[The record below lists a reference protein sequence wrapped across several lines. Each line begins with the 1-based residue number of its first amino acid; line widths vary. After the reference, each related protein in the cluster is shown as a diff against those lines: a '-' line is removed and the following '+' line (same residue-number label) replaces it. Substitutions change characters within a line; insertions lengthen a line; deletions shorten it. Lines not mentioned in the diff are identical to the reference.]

1 MHLKVTSKRQVTFPK
16 RVMESLRIRQ
26 GDTLILMETDNGLL
40 LKSRRFVVGKL
51 APLRGKI
58 APNLPTPDIEAIRH
72 AAQDPSLRD

>member
-1 MHLKVTSKRQVTFPK
+1 MTFPK

-40 LKSRRFVVGKL
+40 LKSRRFDIGKL

-58 APNLPTPDIEAIRH
+58 APGLPAPDIEAIRY

>member
-40 LKSRRFVVGKL
+40 LKSRRFDVGKL

-58 APNLPTPDIEAIRH
+58 APDLPTPDSEAIRH